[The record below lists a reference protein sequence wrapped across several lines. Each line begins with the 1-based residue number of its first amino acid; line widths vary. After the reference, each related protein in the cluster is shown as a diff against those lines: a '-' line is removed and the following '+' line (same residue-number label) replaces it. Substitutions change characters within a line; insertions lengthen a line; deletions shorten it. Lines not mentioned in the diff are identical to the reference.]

1 MTRTLTV
8 GISDCIISK
17 DQDAVLAT
25 HALGSCIAVL
35 IYDPLARVGG
45 MLHYM
50 LPSSGAGAD
59 GAKGVAKPFMYA
71 DTGIPLLFRTAYQAG
86 ASKERLIVTALGGA
100 QVIQSE
106 DSFNIGKRNHLA
118 MRKILWKSGVMVHH
132 EEVGG
137 TAPRTVHFE
146 IGSGRIVVS
155 SGREQ
160 HAIPQGDSQRRMV
173 QNGV

>member
-8 GISDCIISK
+8 GISDCVVSR

-35 IYDPLARVGG
+35 IYDPITRVGG
-45 MLHYM
+45 LLHYM
-50 LPSSGAGAD
+50 LPTSNPD
-59 GAKGVAKPFMYA
+59 DPRGVQKPFMYA

-86 ASKERLIVTALGGA
+86 AVKERLIVTALGGA

-106 DSFNIGKRNHLA
+106 DSFNIGKRNQMA
-118 MRKILWKSGVMVHH
+118 MRKILWKSNVMVHH

-146 IGSGRIVVS
+146 VGSGRIVVS
-155 SGREQ
+155 CGREQ
-160 HAIPQGDSQRRMV
+160 HEIPQRDSQRRA
-173 QNGV
+173 

>member
-8 GISDCIISK
+8 GISDCIVSK
-17 DQDAVLAT
+17 DQDAVIAT
-25 HALGSCIAVL
+25 HALGSCIALL

-50 LPSSGAGAD
+50 LPTSNSD
-59 GAKGVAKPFMYA
+59 DPRGVQKPFMYA
-71 DTGIPLLFRTAYQAG
+71 DTGIPLLFRTAYQVG

-106 DSFNIGKRNHLA
+106 DSFNIGKRNHMA
-118 MRKILWKSGVMVHH
+118 MRKILWKSGVMVHN

-146 IGSGRIVVS
+146 IASGRIVVS

-160 HAIPQGDSQRRMV
+160 HEISQMRAA
-173 QNGV
+173 NHGV